1 MIETQT
7 KYYIQYFQTKTEA
20 EVASEKEWLEAEKVW
35 VVHKGGFSGGRMLKS
50 MSANVES
57 DTTRK
62 VKLDHGG
69 EIMNIDENCV
79 EKVCCF
85 IKPGFNIA
93 FPHVAG
99 VRMAFT

>member
-1 MIETQT
+1 M
-7 KYYIQYFQTKTEA
+7 QTKTEA

-50 MSANVES
+50 STAAANAES

-69 EIMNIDENCV
+69 DIMTVDEDCV
-79 EKVCCF
+79 EKVCLF
-85 IKPGFNIA
+85 L
-93 FPHVAG
+93 
-99 VRMAFT
+99 